1 MKGEKAFT
9 LIELLIT
16 LAVLMIL
23 ITFANQSYHQLFS
36 QQALVASTDRLY
48 QFLGLAKSQSIKYN
62 KKVFVHFCQ
71 QGATQEWR
79 MAQSENSSC
88 DCFVQDNC
96 LVNGVEYNQILSDGK
111 LVFIS
116 ENDITFTGLQASYS
130 SMRFSV
136 NAGSITLNDDRGNK
150 LKVIQSIMRLRICS
164 PDGDRLG
171 YKKC

>member
-1 MKGEKAFT
+1 MKKQQAFT
-9 LIELLIT
+9 LIELLIS

-23 ITFANQSYHQLFS
+23 IAVANQSYHQLFS
-36 QQALVASTDRLY
+36 QQALVANADRVY

-88 DCFVQDNC
+88 DCFVPSSC
-96 LVNGVEYNQILSDGK
+96 LVNGIQYNENLSDGK
-111 LVFIS
+111 LVFTS
-116 ENDITFTGLQASYS
+116 ESDITFTGLQASYS

-136 NAGSITLNDDRGNK
+136 NAGSITLRDDSGNK
-150 LKVIQSIMRLRICS
+150 LTVIQSVMRLRVCA
-164 PDGDRLG
+164 PDGDLFG
-171 YKKC
+171 YKQC